1 MADEKKLNEF
11 LKSIGESQVYYKT
24 TPTSVDKVCVMGI
37 WNIKDAEF
45 VHQVYIPFTIEDD
58 DLRQFD
64 KLENKLARIIY
75 DKIVLDG
82 KLNIEFEN
90 GYEIEEERESL

>member
-1 MADEKKLNEF
+1 MTDEKKLNKF

-24 TPTSVDKVCVMGI
+24 TPISVDRLCVMAI

-45 VHQVYIPFTIEDD
+45 VHQVYVHFTIEDD
-58 DLRQFD
+58 DLHQFD

-75 DKIVLDG
+75 DKIVIDG